1 MSFLRHKTGGGG
13 ADANL
18 TGPLSAEE
26 IMFDDIKRYG
36 FRGQILSLAYDPVQS
51 LIAVGTGP
59 TANSP
64 SNVYVFGAGRVTA
77 TYELPSKGAAKHL
90 KMYDNRLVVVDTKY
104 ELHHFDLITHARI
117 NSWSPPGAVSA
128 VLSDPASDFIFI
140 GLQNGEV
147 VAFDLDRDLV
157 APFRIPNIWRQNNPK
172 VISAPVVSLALH
184 PRDLGSLL
192 IGYSEGAVV
201 YSIKQAKAVTTI
213 SLEIPAGA
221 PGADVDPL
229 IIKTARHPKLTN
241 AIFSPNG
248 NFILTTHEDGCLAFF
263 STSDGRLLTART
275 VQDGD
280 VHLPVPPSAV
290 DDLTTKQP
298 IYKVAWCCTKN
309 IDETTLLIAGGNN
322 STMPAKGISLI
333 EFGASPNFKTSQWK
347 QIVEHLSTPKRQRF
361 LPVLKTTDV
370 VDFCLIPRTSPYFA
384 GAHDVAAAILLFSDG
399 DITTM
404 RLPDGSPISPA
415 GMMHVNLNLIQPR
428 PLHLD
433 MFKVNRAKWL
443 IMHVTR
449 DKPDP
454 FFKGGVEVKK
464 MSHRNLDRNI
474 AYTIHHDAIV
484 RMWDVGHNDE
494 IDQKDAIEVDVSA
507 IVTKPN
513 IKITNVSASTATAE
527 MAVGLESGEVV
538 MYRWGRNK
546 NYHSLTGPTSPPGT
560 PGYGASAAAAKAAS
574 EPLRDISDK
583 ADPSISEGL
592 LPYFIYESGAGAVKA
607 LAVSDVG
614 FLAVGYEDGS
624 VSVIDLRGPTVITNI
639 PLNTITKDSSSHGKK
654 ASKESKRKSIFK
666 KGGGS
671 PGDEGPEEHDFA
683 QTMAFSVM
691 TLSGDEYSSICL
703 HIGTSLKNVV
713 TLKILPDGV
722 HYAVSPAGSYQL
734 EDNAIE
740 LIPINTETGASA
752 GATGPAVAGL
762 REGRFVKGMLVC
774 VMKSGARIITPPDQK
789 LSSKSWDETCI
800 SASVV
805 ESDDK
810 GVALACV
817 MNNAKIKLFSLPALK
832 DLGNSSTSG
841 DLPVQIDRTRLSECR
856 ISREGYITGW
866 TGLTEIGLFYMWG
879 VNKPLKEQPKDVV
892 YNPEILLPPRPTITG
907 MQWISGTQHIS
918 NDDFDRLVG
927 GPDRPMSKKQLEEAR
942 RAAAAQDG
950 APAAGPSGSSGGG
963 GLFGNMSAAFNERT
977 KNLANFSDNM
987 AQLENTSNEFA
998 KATTKFI
1005 ENQKKQ
1011 AALGFVKKL
1020 F

>member
-1 MSFLRHKTGGGG
+1 MSFLRHKTGGG
-13 ADANL
+13 ADINL
-18 TGPLSAEE
+18 SGNISADE

-36 FRGQILSLAYDPVQS
+36 FSGQILGLAYDPVQS

-64 SNVYVFGAGRVTA
+64 SHVYVFGAGRVTV
-77 TYELPSKGAAKHL
+77 TYELPSKGAVKHL
-90 KMYDNRLVVVDTKY
+90 KLYDNRLVVVDTKN
-104 ELHHFDLITHARI
+104 ELHHFDLITHARA
-117 NSWSPPGAVSA
+117 NSWSPPGAITA

-147 VAFDLDRDLV
+147 VAFDLDRDRV
-157 APFRIPNIWRQNNPK
+157 APFSVPNIWRQNNPT

-184 PRDLGSLL
+184 PRDLGTLL

-201 YSIKQAKAVTTI
+201 YSIKQAKAVSTI
-213 SLEIPAGA
+213 HLEIPIGA

-229 IIKTARHPKLTN
+229 IIQTVRHPKLTN

-248 NFILTTHEDGCLAFF
+248 NFILTTHQDGCIAFF
-263 STSDGRLLTART
+263 STSDGRFLTART

-280 VHLPVPPSAV
+280 IHLPVPPSVV
-290 DDLTTKQP
+290 DELTTKNP

-322 STMPAKGISLI
+322 SNMPAKGISLI
-333 EFGASPNFKTSQWK
+333 EFGPSPNFKTSQWK
-347 QIVEHLSTPKRQRF
+347 QIVDHLSAPKRQRF

-384 GAHDVAAAILLFSDG
+384 GGHDVAAAILLFSDG
-399 DITTM
+399 DIATM

-415 GMMHVNLNLIQPR
+415 SMMHVNLNLIQPR

-433 MFKVNRAKWL
+433 MFKINRARWL

-449 DKPDP
+449 DKPEP
-454 FFKGGVEVKK
+454 FFKGGVEAKH

-474 AYTIHHDAIV
+474 AYTIHHDAII
-484 RMWDVGHNDE
+484 RIWDVGHNDE

-513 IKITNVSASTATAE
+513 IRITAVSASTATGE
-527 MAVGLESGEVV
+527 TAVGLESGEVV
-538 MYRWGRNK
+538 MYRWCKNK
-546 NYHSLTGPTSPPGT
+546 NYHSLGGPTSPPGT

-583 ADPSISEGL
+583 ADPSVSEGL
-592 LPYFIYESGAGAVKA
+592 LPSFIYESGAGAVKS

-624 VSVIDLRGPTVITNI
+624 ISVIDLRGPTVITNI
-639 PLNTITKDSSSHGKK
+639 PLNTVTKDSSSHGKK
-654 ASKESKRKSIFK
+654 AGKESKRKSIFK
-666 KGGGS
+666 KGGA
-671 PGDEGPEEHDFA
+671 DEGPEELDFA
-683 QTMAFSVM
+683 QKMAFSVM
-691 TLSGDEYSSICL
+691 TLHGDEYSSICL

-713 TLKILPDGV
+713 TFKILPDGV
-722 HYAVSPAGSYQL
+722 HYAVSPAGVYQL

-740 LIPINTETGASA
+740 LIPVNVETGASA

-789 LSSKSWDETCI
+789 LSSKSWDDVCI

-805 ESDDK
+805 EADNK
-810 GVALACV
+810 GVVLACV
-817 MNNAKIKLFSLPALK
+817 MNTGKIKLFSLPALK
-832 DLGNSSTSG
+832 DLDNSSTAG
-841 DLPVQIDRTRLSECR
+841 NLPPQIDRTRLSECR

-879 VNKPLKEQPKDVV
+879 INKPLREQPKDVL
-892 YNPEILLPPRPTITG
+892 YNPEVLLPPRPTITG
-907 MQWISGTQHIS
+907 MQWISGTQYIS
-918 NDDFDRLVG
+918 NEDFDSLVG

-942 RAAAAQDG
+942 RAAAAENE
-950 APAAGPSGSSGGG
+950 ASVAGPSGSSGAQGG
-963 GLFGNMSAAFNERT
+963 SLFGNMSAAFNERT

-987 AQLENTSNEFA
+987 AHLENTSNDFA
-998 KATTKFI
+998 KATSKFI

-1011 AALGFVKKL
+1011 AAMGFVKKL